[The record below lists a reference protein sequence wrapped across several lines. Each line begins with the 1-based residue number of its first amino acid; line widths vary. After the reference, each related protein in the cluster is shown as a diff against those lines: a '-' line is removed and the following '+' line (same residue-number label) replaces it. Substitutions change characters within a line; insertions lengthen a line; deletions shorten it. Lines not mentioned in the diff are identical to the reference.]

1 MAPPPWQALNCSF
14 CPPSTVRLPVL
25 CLPLWPCSSY
35 SLLGVSGFRPAHS
48 LGISTCF
55 KWKKTLLNIGVAYPG
70 GWCLNAW
77 LLWLASDTLKMLG
90 GFVYDIGDGCYS
102 WFAFYA
108 AFIFI
113 LVGMMIRIQATLS

>member
-35 SLLGVSGFRPAHS
+35 SLLGVSGFHPAHS
-48 LGISTCF
+48 LGISRCF
-55 KWKKTLLNIGVAYPG
+55 KWKKTQLNIGIAYPG

-77 LLWLASDTLKMLG
+77 LLLLASDTLKMLG
-90 GFVYDIGDGCYS
+90 GLFM
-102 WFAFYA
+102 
-108 AFIFI
+108 I
-113 LVGMMIRIQATLS
+113 LVVVVIHGLHFMQLLYLFLLA